1 MSEMTLSTQRVRALE
16 LHEKIMA
23 NGQIMVSALLAFCQ
37 ELKQMRDEKLFEEL
51 GYTSFEQYVEGAV
64 GLKKRQAYT
73 YIATYEKIGPHMLAE
88 HAGLG
93 ITKLSLISQISAVD
107 RADVLDEN
115 DIEDMSTK
123 EVEEL
128 VEKLNNAGEQISMLE
143 TEKKDAVDSEA
154 FLKEQLAKAEEKLQE
169 QEQLIED
176 MKKEPI
182 DGLAVD
188 CTEQIS
194 DRDSAQDAIDAA
206 VKKAVAEAKK
216 KAKEDA
222 EAAAQKKIAAAEQ
235 AAIEKGRKEAE
246 EKQKELMDAAEA
258 EKKAALERAAA
269 LEKKLQLE
277 SSTESTQFALLFE
290 QLQGV
295 AFKMGDVL
303 KQMEEK
309 GQQEKADKLRTA
321 FIAAMAEVVKQVGG
335 KE

>member
-51 GYTSFEQYVEGAV
+51 GYGSFEQYVEGAV

-73 YIATYEKIGPHMLAE
+73 YIATYEKIGPQMLAE

-107 RADVLDEN
+107 RADVLEEN
-115 DIEDMSTK
+115 DIETMTAK

-143 TEKKDAVDSEA
+143 TEKKDAVDSEL
-154 FLKEQLAKAEEKLQE
+154 FLKEQLARVEEKLQE
-169 QEQLIED
+169 QAQTIEK
-176 MKKEPI
+176 MKQEP
-182 DGLAVD
+182 VD
-188 CTEQIS
+188 VKGGEV
-194 DRDSAQDAIDAA
+194 DAKGDQQMIDAA
-206 VKKAVAEAKK
+206 VKKAVDEVKK

-235 AAIEKGRKEAE
+235 AALEKGRKEAE
-246 EKQKELMDAAEA
+246 EKQKAALDAAKKE
-258 EKKAALERAAA
+258 KAAALARAAE
-269 LEKKLQLE
+269 LEKKLELE

-290 QLQGV
+290 QLQGT
-295 AFKMGDVL
+295 AFKMADVL
-303 KQMEEK
+303 KQIEEK
-309 GQQEKADKLRTA
+309 GEKEKADKLRAA
-321 FIAAMAEVVKQVGG
+321 FGQAMQALMNEIGT
-335 KE
+335 